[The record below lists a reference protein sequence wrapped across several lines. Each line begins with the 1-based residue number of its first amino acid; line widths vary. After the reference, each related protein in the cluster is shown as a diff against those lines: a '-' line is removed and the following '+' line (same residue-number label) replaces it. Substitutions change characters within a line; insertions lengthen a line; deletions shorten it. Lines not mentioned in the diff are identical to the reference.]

1 MGRPADVVVDVAIF
15 GGGMAGL
22 WILDRLRAAGLSAVL
37 FESDRL
43 GAGQSVASQGII
55 HGGAKYTL
63 GFGFDG
69 AVNELKAMPGVW
81 RDALEGRR
89 GPDLAKA
96 RLLSQRTHL
105 WIPSQLG
112 GGLIGAFSRLM
123 MRSRVE
129 ALPRDRWPEGLKAG
143 TRRGSVY
150 ALDEVV
156 VDVPSVLSALD
167 AAHSDC
173 VRLLPQGAQPRFE
186 GGEADLGPLR
196 VAAQR
201 FVFAAGAGNEKLL
214 AGAGMSDWPYR
225 RRPLHQLLIGGIE
238 EPLYAHCVGRNPK
251 PLATVTTHPTASGE
265 GVWYVGGLMAEDGV
279 AESPERLI
287 ERAQQELP
295 KCFPAVDF
303 GSARWAT
310 FRVDRAEGIA
320 PSTRHLGGPVLGE
333 QKEFL
338 AVWPTKLALAPAL
351 AERVYHQFQRQGLR
365 PMTSQLD
372 ALSSLERPEVAR
384 PPWEEAE
391 WLS

>member
-1 MGRPADVVVDVAIF
+1 MGRSADVVVDVAIF
-15 GGGMAGL
+15 GGGIAGL

-43 GAGQSVASQGII
+43 GAGQSIASQGII

-69 AVNELKAMPGVW
+69 AVKELKTMPAVW
-81 RDALEGRR
+81 RDALQGRR
-89 GPDLAKA
+89 GPDLEKA

-143 TRRGSVY
+143 RRRGAVY

-156 VDVPSVLSALD
+156 VDVPSVLAALD
-167 AAHSDC
+167 AAHSEC
-173 VRLLPQGAQPRFE
+173 VRLLPQGVQPKFE
-186 GGEADLGPLR
+186 SGEANIGPLR
-196 VAAQR
+196 VSAQR

-214 AGAGMSDWPYR
+214 AGAGMNDWPYR
-225 RRPLHQLLIGGIE
+225 RRPLHQLMIGGIE

-251 PLATVTTHPTASGE
+251 PLATVTTHPTPSGE

-287 ERAQQELP
+287 ERARQELP

-303 GSARWAT
+303 SSARWAT
-310 FRVDRAEGIA
+310 FRVDRAEGLA
-320 PSTRHLGGPVLGE
+320 SSTRHLGGPVLGE
-333 QKEFL
+333 QREFL

-351 AERVYHQFQRQGLR
+351 AEHVCRQFEQQGLR

-372 ALSSLERPEVAR
+372 ALASLERPKVAR